1 MSKKKSTT
9 ETETTLTIVPAIT
22 AEMGIKSEDLI
33 AVAVA
38 RRERALTAAM
48 HRAHRDLRDLQREGG
63 EAQKAL
69 KAAVAAAVAEAVGE
83 RVETLKAALAA
94 LDGSVKVKVSDLRPM
109 LSSKGEKCGT
119 DIIEAVVTVEGARDR
134 FTMTVSCSSTDAV
147 REAEDAVKRNIEAA
161 GRKMEETYALK
172 GEIQNIASTE
182 RQARAAL
189 AEATLR
195 GTDQG
200 RELLEAMTQMAGLME
215 VPQIGMT
222 LNDEVK

>member
-1 MSKKKSTT
+1 MTTT
-9 ETETTLTIVPAIT
+9 EINVTPNVLATMDV
-22 AEMGIKSEDLI
+22 KNEDLI

-94 LDGSVKVKVSDLRPM
+94 LDGSVKVKVSDLRSM
-109 LSSKGEKCGT
+109 LSWKGEKCGT
-119 DIIEAVVTVEGARDR
+119 DIIEAVVTVEGAH
-134 FTMTVSCSSTDAV
+134 TTLSMTVSCSSTDAV

-161 GRKMEETYALK
+161 GRKMDETYALK

-195 GTDQG
+195 GTAQG
-200 RELLEAMTQMAGLME
+200 RELLEAMTKMAGLME

-222 LNDEVK
+222 LDEDAK

>member
-1 MSKKKSTT
+1 MTKT
-9 ETETTLTIVPAIT
+9 EINVTPNVLATMDV
-22 AEMGIKSEDLI
+22 KNEDLI

-69 KAAVAAAVAEAVGE
+69 KAAIAAAVAEAVGE
-83 RVETLKAALAA
+83 RVEALKAALAA
-94 LDGSVKVKVSDLRPM
+94 LDGSVKVKVTDLRPM
-109 LSSKGEKCGT
+109 LSWKGEKCGT

-147 REAEDAVKRNIEAA
+147 REAEEHVKRNIEAA

-195 GTDQG
+195 GTAQG
-200 RELLEAMTQMAGLME
+200 RELLEAMTEMAGLME

-222 LNDEVK
+222 LDDEAK

>member
-1 MSKKKSTT
+1 VTKT
-9 ETETTLTIVPAIT
+9 EINVTPNVLATMDV
-22 AEMGIKSEDLI
+22 KNEDLI

-69 KAAVAAAVAEAVGE
+69 KAAIAAAVAEAVGE
-83 RVETLKAALAA
+83 RVEALKAALAA
-94 LDGSVKVKVSDLRPM
+94 LDGSVKVKVTDLRPM
-109 LSSKGEKCGT
+109 LSWKGEKCGT

-147 REAEDAVKRNIEAA
+147 REAEEHVKRNIEAA

-195 GTDQG
+195 GTAQG
-200 RELLEAMTQMAGLME
+200 RELLEAMTEMAGLME

-222 LNDEVK
+222 LDDEAK